1 MAETT
6 TNPAVE
12 QQPAATPNYDEIFS
26 KLDAILDK
34 RADGLAKSALKDNGV
49 EESEIADIVKAYR
62 EQKQT
67 KANEQ
72 ATALLDAQKTI
83 ADLQKQIADR
93 AFDDAFSTVEL
104 ELSEL
109 SILGRVSNVL
119 AMRAKKREKILTFSL
134 I

>member
-6 TNPAVE
+6 TTTPAE
-12 QQPAATPNYDEIFS
+12 QQPATTPNYDEIFS

-72 ATALLDAQKTI
+72 ATALSDAQKTI

-93 AFDDAFSTVEL
+93 ALDDAFSTAAL

-119 AMRAKKREKILTFSL
+119 AMRAKKREKILTFPL